1 MPGKLVTLTQ
11 METRFK
17 ADLLVVMLSAYGIYA
32 VYPGWKES
40 SYLYSIKI
48 VNIDLANAQALLGAA
63 VNS

>member
-17 ADLLVVMLSAYGIYA
+17 ADVLVAMLSAYGIYA
-32 VYPGWKES
+32 VYLGWKES
-40 SYLYSIKI
+40 SDLYSIKV
-48 VNIDLANAQALLGAA
+48 VNIDLANAQALLVAA